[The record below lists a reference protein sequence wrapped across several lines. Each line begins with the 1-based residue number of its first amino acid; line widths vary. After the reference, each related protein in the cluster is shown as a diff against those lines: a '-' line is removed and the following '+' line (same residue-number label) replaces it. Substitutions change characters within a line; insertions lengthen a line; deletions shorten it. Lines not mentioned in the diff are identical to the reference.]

1 MAKRGRK
8 KKPEAQKQRQK
19 LTVWLSDAEKE
30 KLVARAGT
38 LPVSTYFRETLLRGR
53 SPKQPPTIPE
63 INLQAYRELS
73 EYLKMLKQLSEQFGA
88 HTQNEQAQA
97 LARGAA
103 QIKEILERSRIAL
116 ISLQNGTKGHD
127 KQD

>member
-53 SPKQPPTIPE
+53 SPKQPPTI
-63 INLQAYRELS
+63 RELS

>member
-53 SPKQPPTIPE
+53 SPKQPPQIPA
-63 INLQAYRELS
+63 INLEAYKSLS
-73 EYLKMLKQLSEQFGA
+73 EHIAILRQLTQQFAEHTQDEQARALRRGTEAIKKMLEDY
-88 HTQNEQAQA
+88 
-97 LARGAA
+97 
-103 QIKEILERSRIAL
+103 RISL
-116 ISLQNGTKGHD
+116 ISLQNKEKG
-127 KQD
+127 Q